1 MLHLRNSAPPPLISG
16 SPHPHPLS
24 PSSPRDIA
32 AAGGMGFHNRTI
44 SLIPDIAAAMDR
56 RAKRFINRNINF
68 APTAHPRLTTVGR
81 QVIAVEI
88 TAPTDVDL
96 QLGSLYH

>member
-1 MLHLRNSAPPPLISG
+1 
-16 SPHPHPLS
+16 
-24 PSSPRDIA
+24 
-32 AAGGMGFHNRTI
+32 MGFHNRTI

-96 QLGSLYH
+96 QLARCTTDICFPAARYSHNHFSHFKFPLDPATPR